1 MRYFSDS
8 FSELRKVTWPTKEQ
22 LVQLTIIVI
31 IFSLIVALIL
41 GILDYGF
48 SYGFNS
54 LIDLFTS
61 PSEVA

>member
-54 LIDLFTS
+54 LIDLLTS
-61 PSEVA
+61 PSKVA

>member
-22 LVQLTIIVI
+22 LVELTIIVI
-31 IFSLIVALIL
+31 IFSLVVALIL
-41 GILDYGF
+41 GVLDYGF

-54 LIDLFTS
+54 LIELFAS
-61 PSEVA
+61 PSEAV